1 MMEVCLLGTGG
12 MMPLPQRYL
21 TALWV
26 RSFGTSFIIDCGE
39 GTQVSMRRVGWS
51 FKDIDTIFL
60 THMHG
65 DHVAGLPGLLLSVG
79 NSDRTEPVSIYGPK
93 GTSRVVKGLLMA
105 APELPFQ
112 VKIQE
117 IGGGESLEIGPFVIS
132 TVSLDHGIPCL
143 GYRIDLPRR
152 PLFLPEKARMNQVP
166 LKAWN
171 PLQKGNSVE
180 IDGILYTPDMVLGE
194 ERRGLTVAY
203 MTDTRPTEGMVQAAE
218 NADLLICEGMYGE
231 EEKKTRSHQYK
242 HMTFREAALIAREA
256 GVKELW
262 LTHYS
267 PSLVRPQD
275 FLAEAAEVFP
285 NSLAARDRSVVT
297 LRFEE
302 DEDGEEAGND
312 E

>member
-12 MMPLPQRYL
+12 MMPLPQRHL

-26 RSFGTSFIIDCGE
+26 RSFGTSFLIDCGE

-65 DHVAGLPGLLLSVG
+65 DHVAGLPGLLLSIG
-79 NSDRTEPVSIYGPK
+79 NCDRTEPVNVFGPK
-93 GTSRVVKGLLMA
+93 GTARVVKGLLVA
-105 APELPFQ
+105 APELPFS
-112 VKIQE
+112 VKVQE
-117 IGGGESLEIGPFVIS
+117 IGGGETVETGPFRI
-132 TVSLDHGIPCL
+132 TATALDHGIPCL

-152 PLFLPEKARMNQVP
+152 PLFLPEKAKENNVP

-180 IDGILYTPDMVLGE
+180 IDGVLYTPDMVLGE
-194 ERRGLTVAY
+194 ERKGLTVAY
-203 MTDTRPTEGMVQAAE
+203 MTDTRPTEGMVKAAE

-231 EEKKTRSHQYK
+231 EEKKTRSHKYK
-242 HMTFREAALIAREA
+242 HMTFREAAVIARDA
-256 GVKELW
+256 GAKELW

-267 PSLVRPQD
+267 PSLVKPQD
-275 FLAEAAEVFP
+275 FLEEATSVFP
-285 NSLAARDRSVVT
+285 ATVAQRDRASVT
-297 LRFEE
+297 LRFE
-302 DEDGEEAGND
+302 DEENGEEAGCD
-312 E
+312 G